1 MSSNAPETIGI
12 IMDGNRRWAKQRGL
26 PTLEGHRVGLAKLK
40 EATKWAQEAGV
51 KTVYFYAFS
60 TENWN
65 RAPEEVSYLMDLFA
79 KSIKNEL
86 NDLKKDGV
94 RLKFIGDLSR
104 LAEPLRKAAL
114 ALEEETK
121 DNTNGTLVLCLS
133 YGGRLEIVSAAN
145 KLLKDGATSITEEN
159 LRTAMWSGDL
169 PDPDLIIRT
178 SGEQR
183 LSNFLMYQA
192 AYSELFFTETKWPD
206 FSKEELLK
214 IFDDYASRERRHG
227 K

>member
-1 MSSNAPETIGI
+1 
-12 IMDGNRRWAKQRGL
+12 MDGNRRWAKERNL
-26 PTLEGHRVGLAKLK
+26 PTLEGHRAGLSKLK
-40 EATKWAQEAGV
+40 EATKWAHEAGV

-86 NDLKKDGV
+86 NELKKEGV
-94 RLKFIGDLSR
+94 RVRFIGDLSR
-104 LAEPLRKAAL
+104 LAESLRTAAL

-121 DNTNGTLVLCLS
+121 ANTRGTLVLCLS
-133 YGGRLEIVSAAN
+133 YGGRLEIVTAAN
-145 KLLKDGATSITEEN
+145 KLLKDGATSVTEEN
-159 LRTAMWSGDL
+159 LRGAMWSGDL

-178 SGEQR
+178 SGEKR
-183 LSNFLMYQA
+183 LSNFLMYQV

-206 FSKEELLK
+206 FSKEELLR